1 MTSSPAAFMSCI
13 RKQLQAHK
21 AHLDLEDMEVW
32 QSSSLNCAV
41 HKKGRSDNH
50 AQCCTLP

>member
-1 MTSSPAAFMSCI
+1 MTSSPAAFMSRI

-21 AHLDLEDMEVW
+21 ARLDLEDTEAW
-32 QSSSLNCAV
+32 QSSSLNRAA
-41 HKKGRSDNH
+41 HKKGRSDNR